1 MSLADLQT
9 DAAVLSELGRRLARH
24 RLERNWTQ
32 VELAARAGLGQATVQ
47 RVERGDSVQLTSM
60 VKLLRA
66 LDLLRELDSAIPA
79 TIELPIAQLE
89 RERRIGRRRVRA
101 GRHGRHGERSAADER
116 GAAERAWRWGD
127 EQGSGS

>member
-47 RVERGDSVQLTSM
+47 RVERGDSVQLTSL

-66 LDLLRELDSAIPA
+66 LDLLQELDLAIPA
-79 TIELPIAQLE
+79 RIELPIAQLE
-89 RERRIGRRRVRA
+89 RERRKGRRRARA
-101 GRHGRHGERSAADER
+101 GRHGERSGANGQD
-116 GAAERAWRWGD
+116 AAERAWRWGD
-127 EQGSGS
+127 ERDSGS